1 MAQRKGVADW
11 PSLGQWPMAGR
22 NVDDMHFQAVAAAR
36 IIGRQ
41 ALTGLA
47 LAHEYDTAFWWT
59 VGIFASG
66 AVIAGALLRL
76 ARWVSRARPRHMP
89 RRRRLLKARQ
99 TPPGVIP
106 EHFRRQ
112 TRRVVK
118 ASGSEECSVCGR
130 LTGAAV
136 RGRAGLRR
144 SGPRYRAWRR
154 SCADAC

>member
-47 LAHEYDTAFWWT
+47 LAHETAFWWT

-112 TRRVVK
+112 TPARCQSLGERGVLGMRPADRSRSSRARWTAEER
-118 ASGSEECSVCGR
+118 ASVPS
-130 LTGAAV
+130 LA
-136 RGRAGLRR
+136 
-144 SGPRYRAWRR
+144 
-154 SCADAC
+154 